1 MSTYIPTEPSNTL
14 SALILNDSFTYLSTS
29 STSPL
34 SKHNDFIEFWQIR
47 TQVFT
52 IYIYILTYKNSYNYL
67 GTLKFIPRYRYRQL
81 SAKTSLI
88 QFIKHISNQDFAFF

>member
-14 SALILNDSFTYLSTS
+14 SALILNDLIAYLSTS

-52 IYIYILTYKNSYNYL
+52 IYIYYINLYYL
-67 GTLKFIPRYRYRQL
+67 YINLQEFIQLLRY
-81 SAKTSLI
+81 T
-88 QFIKHISNQDFAFF
+88 